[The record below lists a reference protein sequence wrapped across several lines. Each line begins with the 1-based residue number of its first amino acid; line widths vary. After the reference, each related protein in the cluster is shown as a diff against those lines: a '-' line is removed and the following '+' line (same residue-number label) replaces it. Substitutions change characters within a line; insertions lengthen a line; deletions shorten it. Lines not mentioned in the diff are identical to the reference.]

1 MNQRSRINQN
11 NPLININSL
20 LVGIFRVCFPH
31 EEKPLDD
38 NLYLN
43 PVEEWCFNNDY
54 HVKLLEY
61 GLLPKR

>member
-1 MNQRSRINQN
+1 MKLR
-11 NPLININSL
+11 NPNLFPA
-20 LVGIFRVCFPH
+20 GIFRVCFPH
-31 EEKPLDD
+31 EEKPLDE

>member
-1 MNQRSRINQN
+1 MD
-11 NPLININSL
+11 
-20 LVGIFRVCFPH
+20 
-31 EEKPLDD
+31 E

-61 GLLPKR
+61 GLLPKRYKANLKFLL

>member
-1 MNQRSRINQN
+1 MDLNHAFESV
-11 NPLININSL
+11 S
-20 LVGIFRVCFPH
+20 GIFRVCFPH
-31 EEKPLDD
+31 EEKPVDE

-61 GLLPKR
+61 GLLPKRCNKVTP